1 MISDNISLSLF
12 IVGLFSLFVLGF
24 YEGKYWYIFLILGFS
39 LMGHRLVMDKVTIL
53 TENNEKQKYLTF
65 KNSVFYTFKNG
76 VTKTISIKDNTLIND
91 TYNELIIEKVE
102 YGYSKYS
109 SSNSRDNYMTTISPY
124 SAQDLTYS
132 IDYFYTEPP
141 ARIRVKGGSSKTRY
155 WLHK

>member
-1 MISDNISLSLF
+1 
-12 IVGLFSLFVLGF
+12 
-24 YEGKYWYIFLILGFS
+24 
-39 LMGHRLVMDKVTIL
+39 MGHRLVMDKVTIL

-141 ARIRVKGGSSKTRY
+141 QSIRVKAGSSKTRY